1 MGAEKDSVGITNMVT
16 MMYRMSQEGAEMA
29 IQERCRLCAERGVAV
44 GAAVGAAV
52 GYVHGV
58 R

>member
-29 IQERCRLCAERGVAV
+29 IQERCRLCAERG
-44 GAAVGAAV
+44 AAVGAAV